1 MDTKEAVH
9 LESLTEAAK
18 RLAETKR
25 SLLLDMLNP
34 AFISKHSNSPDFISL
49 CESAGYDINT
59 IEDFESVADKQWDAF
74 VAANTDFA
82 DWSDMQAGAVA
93 AHASEQ
99 LLKVIKD

>member
-1 MDTKEAVH
+1 MDSKEIIR

-34 AFISKHSNSPDFISL
+34 AFIAKHSNSPDFITL

-59 IEDFESVADKQWDAF
+59 IEDFDSVADEQWDRFIAE
-74 VAANTDFA
+74 NTDFA

-99 LLKVIKD
+99 LLKVIKN